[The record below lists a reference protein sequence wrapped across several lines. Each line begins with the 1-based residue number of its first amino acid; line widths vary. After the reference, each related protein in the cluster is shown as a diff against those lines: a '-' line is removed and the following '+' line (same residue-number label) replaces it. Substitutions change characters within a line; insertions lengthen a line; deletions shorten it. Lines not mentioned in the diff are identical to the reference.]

1 MSLGSLNSHGQDKS
15 RKIRV
20 MLVDDS
26 AVIRGLIARTLEAE
40 DDIEIVG
47 SVHNGLVA
55 VNNIAKSDPDVVIL
69 DIEMPEMDGLTALP
83 LLLKASPRSKVLM
96 CSTLSARGADVSIRA
111 MDLGAADCIVKPTSS
126 SEIGGSEDFKGN
138 LIRLVRGLSKV
149 AGPRDQQPADAT
161 ASKFSAAQPTLVRPA
176 QQETFTLKSS
186 AEIYTGAP
194 SLIAI
199 GSSTGGP
206 QALFTVLK
214 HLKNVNVPIVITQ
227 HMPKTFT
234 ALLAKHIEQNCG
246 VPAFE
251 GADGMRIEA
260 GKAYVATGGYHMV
273 FEKMAGGTN
282 IKIVDTEP
290 ENYCK
295 PSVEPMMRSAIS
307 IYGNKILAVMLTG
320 MGSDGLKSFTSLA
333 DMGGRIIAQN
343 KESSVVW
350 GMPGAV
356 ATAGICA
363 HVMPLDEIGPWI
375 EKNA

>member
-1 MSLGSLNSHGQDKS
+1 MSLGSLNNHGQDDA

-47 SVHNGLVA
+47 SVHNGRVA
-55 VNNIAKSDPDVVIL
+55 VSNISKADPDVVIL

-83 LLLKASPRSKVLM
+83 LLLKESPRSKVLM

-126 SEIGGSEDFKGN
+126 SEIGGSENFKDN

-149 AGPRDQQPADAT
+149 AGPRNPQTAANAAT
-161 ASKFSAAQPTLVRPA
+161 AMRPTLPRPV
-176 QQETFTLKSS
+176 QTDTVKLK
-186 AEIYTGAP
+186 ADGIYSGAP

-206 QALFTVLK
+206 QALFNVLK
-214 HLKNVNVPIVITQ
+214 HLKNVRVPIVITQ

-246 VPAFE
+246 VQTFE
-251 GADGMRIEA
+251 GEDGMTLEA
-260 GKAYVATGGYHMV
+260 GKAYVAPGGYHMV
-273 FEKMAGGTN
+273 FEKMADGTK

-320 MGSDGLKSFTSLA
+320 MGSDGLHSFTSLA
-333 DMGGRIIAQN
+333 DMGGRIIAQD

-363 HVMPLDEIGPWI
+363 SVMPLDEIGPWI
-375 EKNA
+375 EKNT